1 MMKRLEQNLASG
13 GNIGLLVFLLWG
25 SLVLVGLFLS
35 VHSRDIIE
43 PQQEL
48 QGRWSNVIHLWE
60 NEGYFAQG
68 GLWFSKSLIE
78 DPAQTMI
85 SPYTMGFLQGAHLLE
100 RFKIWLDGSFS
111 LSLLA
116 IHNQLIPMFSSALL
130 GFLAMRLTLPL
141 GIRPVHAY
149 VLGLSSQT
157 MYQTFPSN
165 LWFFWEI
172 YPTTMFIFFMALF
185 LVCEVSKDELKSENK
200 SFPLMRSFSIFCM
213 VFVEWVGALGFL
225 SAYCLV
231 SRLPSLG
238 NKIIK
243 MEMAKIALPVFL
255 AFIVMAGQLLWVK
268 VSYPDAQLIGEGV
281 GSQIGLDK
289 SFLQDK
295 ELTRV
300 LKKRYDSLLP
310 DWNVLFATGFLATFV
325 VMAMIWREKKNFSHF
340 IILATGIGFYSL
352 FLLFNP
358 KSFILPEAYGVYL
371 AFTLILALFALLP
384 GWLETFNNNSG
395 IFVLTFFV
403 LSFCWSCIQLRNY
416 SLYYPL

>member
-1 MMKRLEQNLASG
+1 
-13 GNIGLLVFLLWG
+13 
-25 SLVLVGLFLS
+25 
-35 VHSRDIIE
+35 
-43 PQQEL
+43 
-48 QGRWSNVIHLWE
+48 
-60 NEGYFAQG
+60 
-68 GLWFSKSLIE
+68 
-78 DPAQTMI
+78 
-85 SPYTMGFLQGAHLLE
+85 
-100 RFKIWLDGSFS
+100 
-111 LSLLA
+111 
-116 IHNQLIPMFSSALL
+116 
-130 GFLAMRLTLPL
+130 
-141 GIRPVHAY
+141 
-149 VLGLSSQT
+149 
-157 MYQTFPSN
+157 
-165 LWFFWEI
+165 
-172 YPTTMFIFFMALF
+172 
-185 LVCEVSKDELKSENK
+185 
-200 SFPLMRSFSIFCM
+200 
-213 VFVEWVGALGFL
+213 
-225 SAYCLV
+225 
-231 SRLPSLG
+231 
-238 NKIIK
+238 